1 MPQTSS
7 DHPSSAILDSADSAR
22 RIHEVCQD
30 RVVSHPADRRAQA
43 ILQLPPAHSLALRL
57 RDAGIDE
64 LLIAECLDID
74 PLAVRPLLVVAE
86 AKLRALLYPDDNE
99 KFD

>member
-1 MPQTSS
+1 
-7 DHPSSAILDSADSAR
+7 
-22 RIHEVCQD
+22 
-30 RVVSHPADRRAQA
+30 
-43 ILQLPPAHSLALRL
+43 L